1 MGVFRHLPLLLL
13 LILGTSG
20 VFIRATAPPYPA
32 LLDLPRTVNVSE
44 NAPPGM
50 SIAEFILNC
59 THLNSNISV
68 TLQSVTPPTAFFNP
82 PAISPSDTV
91 DKGYSI
97 KITLS
102 PAAALDARQVNQYT
116 LVLQAQCPAEELVET
131 QLFVQV
137 RPEDAAPQCMG
148 KFASA
153 DGDLVEVPENVAPLL
168 PIYTVIL
175 QRLVCGLR
183 FTIEDNNSPFSISSS
198 GQVLA
203 PETGFSLRHHNQFRL
218 QILVT
223 DRRGRN
229 CSGILK
235 VQVLHVHQ
243 PRVNFTVPWQAVM
256 VQENTGPM
264 QRITEV
270 SASGDNV
277 RYKIIAPAFH
287 RLYTINS
294 RTGEIRNTYNVDLG
308 QFPEAAY
315 TQLLVQ
321 AYDMLHPSDS
331 ATMML
336 NITVLKANV
345 LAPRCSPAVFVAQ
358 LPETTPIDRTLMT
371 LTCMDPDVSNSSL
384 HYQVEGDQKSRYIFR
399 MKGHQLQ
406 VNATLDYDS
415 ESIAAAGFQYVATI
429 LVTDSRQ
436 PSQTTSVSV
445 LVTVTPVNE
454 YPPACPVHST
464 FSVREDA
471 AFGYVIGFV
480 NGTDWDYPF
489 NSIIYSLIG
498 GAGGSLPAFYIGPR
512 SGRICV
518 LRPLD
523 YERQT
528 TYHLTVKLQDVHND
542 VDPTFQRSVS
552 CSITINVQDV
562 NDQPPVC
569 QPMIKELSIYSTLA
583 PSQPVTYLE
592 CSDYDRSTVLPL
604 CYTIVGG
611 NINGRFHLRGNTLYH
626 NHFSYDPDGIVD
638 PLTFELLVEVLD
650 SCSPPHHS
658 TTATVIVH
666 VIPWATTVPTTS
678 TLLTTP
684 RKEPLV
690 ITRTDYF
697 WEPTPWF
704 MVVLTISG
712 ILLLAALGWLA
723 WGLLCWSI
731 RREPTQLLLQDRSL
745 PHTASVKREKGDL
758 HDLSKE
764 MDSSS
769 ILSLGQF
776 DGRAQDPLTGREY
789 LFNSS
794 TGARRWT

>member
-1 MGVFRHLPLLLL
+1 MRSLLTLDEPLSLP
-13 LILGTSG
+13 
-20 VFIRATAPPYPA
+20 
-32 LLDLPRTVNVSE
+32 
-44 NAPPGM
+44 
-50 SIAEFILNC
+50 
-59 THLNSNISV
+59 
-68 TLQSVTPPTAFFNP
+68 Q
-82 PAISPSDTV
+82 
-91 DKGYSI
+91 
-97 KITLS
+97 
-102 PAAALDARQVNQYT
+102 
-116 LVLQAQCPAEELVET
+116 
-131 QLFVQV
+131 
-137 RPEDAAPQCMG
+137 
-148 KFASA
+148 
-153 DGDLVEVPENVAPLL
+153 
-168 PIYTVIL
+168 
-175 QRLVCGLR
+175 

-203 PETGFSLRHHNQFRL
+203 PETGSSLRHHNQFRL

-256 VQENTGPM
+256 VEENTGPM
-264 QRITEV
+264 QRITKV
-270 SASGDNV
+270 SASGNNV

-287 RLYTINS
+287 RLYTINPW
-294 RTGEIRNTYNVDLG
+294 TGEIHNTYSVDLG
-308 QFPEAAY
+308 QFPKAAH

-345 LAPRCSPAVFVAQ
+345 LPPRCSPDVFVAQ

-371 LTCMDPDVSNSSL
+371 LTCTDSDVSNSSL
-384 HYQVEGDQKSRYIFR
+384 HYQVEGDQRSRYIFR

-415 ESIAAAGFQYVATI
+415 ESIAAADFQYVATI
-429 LVTDSRQ
+429 LVTDRRQ
-436 PSQTTSVSV
+436 PPQTTSVSV

-454 YPPACPVHST
+454 YPPACPGHST

-498 GAGGSLPAFYIGPR
+498 GAGGSLPAFYIGPH

-528 TYHLTVKLQDVHND
+528 TYQLTVKLQDVHND

-552 CSITINVQDV
+552 CNITINVQ
-562 NDQPPVC
+562 
-569 QPMIKELSIYSTLA
+569 
-583 PSQPVTYLE
+583 
-592 CSDYDRSTVLPL
+592 
-604 CYTIVGG
+604 
-611 NINGRFHLRGNTLYH
+611 
-626 NHFSYDPDGIVD
+626 
-638 PLTFELLVEVLD
+638 
-650 SCSPPHHS
+650 
-658 TTATVIVH
+658 
-666 VIPWATTVPTTS
+666 
-678 TLLTTP
+678 TP

-704 MVVLTISG
+704 MVVLTISS

-731 RREPTQLLLQDRSL
+731 CREPTQVLLQDRSL
-745 PHTASVKREKGDL
+745 PHTDSVKREKGAL
-758 HDLSKE
+758 RDLSKE

-776 DGRAQDPLTGREY
+776 DGRAQDPLTSREY

-794 TGARRWT
+794 TGARRWI

>member
-1 MGVFRHLPLLLL
+1 MRSLLTLDEPLSLP
-13 LILGTSG
+13 
-20 VFIRATAPPYPA
+20 
-32 LLDLPRTVNVSE
+32 
-44 NAPPGM
+44 
-50 SIAEFILNC
+50 
-59 THLNSNISV
+59 
-68 TLQSVTPPTAFFNP
+68 Q
-82 PAISPSDTV
+82 
-91 DKGYSI
+91 
-97 KITLS
+97 
-102 PAAALDARQVNQYT
+102 
-116 LVLQAQCPAEELVET
+116 
-131 QLFVQV
+131 
-137 RPEDAAPQCMG
+137 
-148 KFASA
+148 
-153 DGDLVEVPENVAPLL
+153 
-168 PIYTVIL
+168 
-175 QRLVCGLR
+175 

-203 PETGFSLRHHNQFRL
+203 PETGSSLRHHNQFRL

-256 VQENTGPM
+256 VEENTGPM
-264 QRITEV
+264 QRITKV
-270 SASGDNV
+270 SASGNNV

-287 RLYTINS
+287 RLYTINPW
-294 RTGEIRNTYNVDLG
+294 TGEIHNTYSVDLG
-308 QFPEAAY
+308 QFPKAAH

-345 LAPRCSPAVFVAQ
+345 LPPRCSPDVFVAQ

-371 LTCMDPDVSNSSL
+371 LTCTDSDVSNSSL
-384 HYQVEGDQKSRYIFR
+384 HYQVEGDQRSRYIFR

-415 ESIAAAGFQYVATI
+415 ESIAAADFQYVATI
-429 LVTDSRQ
+429 LVTDRRQ
-436 PSQTTSVSV
+436 PPQT
-445 LVTVTPVNE
+445 
-454 YPPACPVHST
+454 
-464 FSVREDA
+464 R
-471 AFGYVIGFV
+471 
-480 NGTDWDYPF
+480 
-489 NSIIYSLIG
+489 
-498 GAGGSLPAFYIGPR
+498 
-512 SGRICV
+512 RICV

-528 TYHLTVKLQDVHND
+528 TYQLTVKLQDVHND

-552 CSITINVQDV
+552 CNITINVQDV
-562 NDQPPVC
+562 NDQPPIC

-583 PSQPVTYLE
+583 PSQPVTSLE

-704 MVVLTISG
+704 MVVLTISS

-731 RREPTQLLLQDRSL
+731 CREPTQVLLQDRSL
-745 PHTASVKREKGDL
+745 PHTDSVKREKGAL
-758 HDLSKE
+758 RDLSKE

-776 DGRAQDPLTGREY
+776 DGRAQDPLTSREY

-794 TGARRWT
+794 TGARRWI